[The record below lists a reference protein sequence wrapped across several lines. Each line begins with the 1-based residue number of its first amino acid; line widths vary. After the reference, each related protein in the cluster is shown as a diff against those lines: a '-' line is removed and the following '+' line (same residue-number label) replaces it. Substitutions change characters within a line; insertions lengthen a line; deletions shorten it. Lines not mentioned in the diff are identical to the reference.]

1 MIPLAPQ
8 RLYHYFV
15 SLYADNHISGP
26 PKHEVEDVYQPL
38 HGCKAEF
45 SLVVNVDKTLGPL
58 VEYTTLPSGNGK
70 TLKRQL
76 KWSSVRMMSYAF
88 VLKEISDLFRKI
100 PEKLCLIFVYSQKSL
115 PTTGNQCVW

>member
-1 MIPLAPQ
+1 MIPLAQQ

-15 SLYADNHISGP
+15 SLYADNHISGH

-58 VEYTTLPSGNGK
+58 VEYTTLPSGNRK

-76 KWSSVRMMSYAF
+76 KWSSVRMSYAF
-88 VLKEISDLFRKI
+88 VLKGISDLFRKI